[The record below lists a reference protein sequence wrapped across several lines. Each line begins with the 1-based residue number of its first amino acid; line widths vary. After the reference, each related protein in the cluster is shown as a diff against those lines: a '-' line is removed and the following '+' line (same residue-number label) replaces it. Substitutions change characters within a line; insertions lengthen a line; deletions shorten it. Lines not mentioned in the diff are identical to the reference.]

1 MKREIECIAF
11 GEWIKEKR
19 KKLNLNQDALADIVG
34 CHTTS
39 MGRWERGEDFPKLDM
54 VEQII
59 KALGAEIVIREM
71 WHEEG
76 TTDEGTD

>member
-1 MKREIECIAF
+1 MKREIESVDF

-19 KKLNLNQDALADIVG
+19 KKLYMNQDTLADIVE
-34 CHTTS
+34 CHTSS
-39 MGRWERGEDFPKLDM
+39 MGRWERGEDYPKLDV
-54 VEQII
+54 VERIV

-76 TTDEGTD
+76 TNDGTD